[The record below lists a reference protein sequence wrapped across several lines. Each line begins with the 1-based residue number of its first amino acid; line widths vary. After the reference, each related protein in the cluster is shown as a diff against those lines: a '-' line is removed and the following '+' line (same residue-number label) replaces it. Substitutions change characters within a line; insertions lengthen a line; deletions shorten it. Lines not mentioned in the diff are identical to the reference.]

1 MGYNGYG
8 EILCHY
14 IFMFMV
20 ATSVGLR
27 LGPEH
32 TINIKGIFVALNV
45 ISICWCQDEVLYPGC
60 VVENVPIFCF
70 SFCPNAIKV
79 RVAVTQ
85 HCTTFGK

>member
-20 ATSVGLR
+20 ATSVGLW

-45 ISICWCQDEVLYPGC
+45 ISICWCQDEVLSIQGC
-60 VVENVPIFCF
+60 GAGCFAENVPIFCF
-70 SFCPNAIKV
+70 SFLSKCN
-79 RVAVTQ
+79 
-85 HCTTFGK
+85 